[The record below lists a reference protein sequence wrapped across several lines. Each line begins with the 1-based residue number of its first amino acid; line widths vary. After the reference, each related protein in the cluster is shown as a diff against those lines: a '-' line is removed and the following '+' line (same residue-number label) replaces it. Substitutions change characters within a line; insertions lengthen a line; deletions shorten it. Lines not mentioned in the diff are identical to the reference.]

1 MYLDRHLIGNKYL
14 QFIMSTDLENLFTFR
29 MKKALQNNRD
39 FVFAV
44 DRLIC
49 ISTTEWMKNRKKM
62 FTFAFRFAKFLW
74 YFKM

>member
-1 MYLDRHLIGNKYL
+1 
-14 QFIMSTDLENLFTFR
+14 MSTDLENLFTFR

-49 ISTTEWMKNRKKM
+49 ISTTEWMKNRKKKCSHLHSDLLSFYGILKCNEKNHM
-62 FTFAFRFAKFLW
+62 PKWASDSL
-74 YFKM
+74 